1 MAYSHGGSPA
11 TLEGAKIER
20 VGNGGTGDIGALLRE
35 LEKLPPDWHGSGLI
49 TVAALR
55 AIARHASPGV
65 ASSAE
70 TGSGRSSLLLSH
82 LSADHTIFSVDGA
95 GSLSRVRTSPL
106 LRAETVSIVEG
117 ASQLTLPEFNPRQP
131 LELVLLDGSHAYPV
145 PEIDYFHLFPHLA
158 VGGLLIVDDIHIPT
172 IRNMFRFLKEDD
184 MFTLVEVAGH
194 TAFFRRTSASTF
206 DRLFGNWFDQKYNAR
221 HFPPI
226 ERLKLRIPARTRARI
241 KSILRRP

>member
-1 MAYSHGGSPA
+1 VRFQPGRTPV
-11 TLEGAKIER
+11 LEGADIER
-20 VGNGGTGDIGALLRE
+20 AGNDGYQDVGALLRE

-82 LSADHTIFSVDGA
+82 LSANHTIFSVDGA
-95 GSLSRVRTSPL
+95 GSLSRVRMSPL
-106 LRAETVSIVEG
+106 LRAETVRIVEG
-117 ASQLTLPEFNPRQP
+117 ASQLTLPEFHPKQP

-145 PEIDYFHLFPHLA
+145 PEIDYFYLFPHLA

-172 IRNMFRFLKEDD
+172 IRSMFRFLREDD
-184 MFTLVEVAGH
+184 MFALVEVAGH
-194 TAFFRRTSASTF
+194 TAFFRRTSAPTF
-206 DRLFGNWFDQKYNAR
+206 DRLFGNWFEQRYNAR

-226 ERLKLRIPARTRARI
+226 EQLKLRIPANTRARL
-241 KSILRRP
+241 KRILRRP